1 MNQLQYVALNTL
13 NDVSGVQPISEE
25 DKTCLAEVRD
35 VLKKFG
41 KLDRF
46 GITLLHK
53 HFDLLDDEILVESV
67 DEENRTQVIKPM
79 KRSDVDKMEGE
90 ILETMWSLEDNQVLM
105 ACKIKC
111 VQQGGKHY
119 ERHVHSF

>member
-1 MNQLQYVALNTL
+1 MNQLQYIALNDL
-13 NDVSGVQPISEE
+13 KDVSEVPPIGEA
-25 DKTCLAEVRD
+25 DKICMAEIKE

-53 HFDLLDDEILVESV
+53 HFDLTDDEILVESI
-67 DEENRTQVIKPM
+67 DEVNRVQVIRPM
-79 KRSDVDKMEGE
+79 KKEEADKLDGE
-90 ILETMWSLEDNQVLM
+90 LLETMWSLQDNSTLM
-105 ACKIKC
+105 ACRIKC